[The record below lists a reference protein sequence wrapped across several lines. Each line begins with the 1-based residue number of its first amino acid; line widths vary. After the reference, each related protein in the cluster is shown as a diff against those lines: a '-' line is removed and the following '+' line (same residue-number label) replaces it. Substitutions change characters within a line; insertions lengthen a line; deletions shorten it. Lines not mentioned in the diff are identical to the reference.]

1 MTTTL
6 PAWKRM
12 ALLAVL
18 GVVLLGAYTW
28 AFHEFIVTGPVDAI
42 AMDFYARYEPTRL
55 YLTEGLNPYSDE
67 ATQIVHRGIY
77 GDDHVKLEPQHAFFY
92 PMYTMLIIAPYT
104 LLPAFSWAQAAW
116 QVTLQVLLI
125 ASLLLTLDFLN
136 WRPRLQVIILLGL
149 WTFVLFPVTHSLV
162 LGQFSVVTFFLT
174 MLAIWLL
181 FHGEPSARRDVLAGV
196 CLAYSTIK
204 PQMQF
209 LIIPLLVLW
218 ALKARRWHFIVSAAL
233 SMLALFGVS
242 FLMLPTWLGEWV
254 GQVFSYASY
263 TPVLPPLL
271 NILLEDFIPLG
282 PGAAWVLRV
291 LLVGWLLV
299 EWWRLLRDGDERR
312 LGWALAFTLVMTQLL
327 SPHASIYQY
336 VVFLFALLL
345 VLQRLEAV
353 HRLVMLGM
361 MLALLIGDWSVFFAT
376 VDTELFDLL
385 LFPLPLVT
393 LLLLVLSRA
402 STGRA
407 AREQLTHAHQL
418 KT

>member
-1 MTTTL
+1 M
-6 PAWKRM
+6 
-12 ALLAVL
+12 
-18 GVVLLGAYTW
+18 
-28 AFHEFIVTGPVDAI
+28 
-42 AMDFYARYEPTRL
+42 
-55 YLTEGLNPYSDE
+55 
-67 ATQIVHRGIY
+67 
-77 GDDHVKLEPQHAFFY
+77 
-92 PMYTMLIIAPYT
+92 
-104 LLPAFSWAQAAW
+104 
-116 QVTLQVLLI
+116 
-125 ASLLLTLDFLN
+125 
-136 WRPRLQVIILLGL
+136 
-149 WTFVLFPVTHSLV
+149 
-162 LGQFSVVTFFLT
+162 
-174 MLAIWLL
+174 
-181 FHGEPSARRDVLAGV
+181 
-196 CLAYSTIK
+196 
-204 PQMQF
+204 
-209 LIIPLLVLW
+209 
-218 ALKARRWHFIVSAAL
+218 
-233 SMLALFGVS
+233 
-242 FLMLPTWLGEWV
+242 
-254 GQVFSYASY
+254 FSYASY

>member
-1 MTTTL
+1 
-6 PAWKRM
+6 M

-162 LGQFSVVTFFLT
+162 LGQFSVVTFF
-174 MLAIWLL
+174 
-181 FHGEPSARRDVLAGV
+181 
-196 CLAYSTIK
+196 
-204 PQMQF
+204 
-209 LIIPLLVLW
+209 
-218 ALKARRWHFIVSAAL
+218 
-233 SMLALFGVS
+233 
-242 FLMLPTWLGEWV
+242 
-254 GQVFSYASY
+254 
-263 TPVLPPLL
+263 
-271 NILLEDFIPLG
+271 
-282 PGAAWVLRV
+282 
-291 LLVGWLLV
+291 
-299 EWWRLLRDGDERR
+299 
-312 LGWALAFTLVMTQLL
+312 
-327 SPHASIYQY
+327 
-336 VVFLFALLL
+336 
-345 VLQRLEAV
+345 
-353 HRLVMLGM
+353 
-361 MLALLIGDWSVFFAT
+361 
-376 VDTELFDLL
+376 
-385 LFPLPLVT
+385 
-393 LLLLVLSRA
+393 
-402 STGRA
+402 
-407 AREQLTHAHQL
+407 
-418 KT
+418 